1 MKEWLAWM
9 DIRVRT
15 CQYCGIFQHKI
26 VSEEQQG
33 REAYLP
39 IQNLSFGYDLEN
51 HFSSRAD
58 WGNIR
63 D

>member
-1 MKEWLAWM
+1 MAGM
-9 DIRVRT
+9 DEYSRPDLPILRD
-15 CQYCGIFQHKI
+15 FQHKI

-39 IQNLSFGYDLEN
+39 IQKLSFGYDLEN

-58 WGNIR
+58 WGNIG